1 MDKTDK
7 IKKSYFLKRH
17 ELALKRGDHKLAE
30 YFWKR
35 AMEFENDDKFIMGR
49 DNN

>member
-7 IKKSYFLKRH
+7 IKMAYFLKRH
-17 ELALKRGDHKLAE
+17 ELALKRGDKKLAE

-35 AMEFENDDKFIMGR
+35 AMEFEK